1 MKHILTILSLS
12 ALLFM
17 ACGDDSSLNSE
28 SNSND
33 PDDNAALDAIIDNG
47 QPIVTAILQTQTQ
60 DGATSED
67 TLSRNTSNIYQFE
80 ISADLTDAEYSNGE
94 VDFAFL
100 ITDSDMNIKEA
111 NYVKTDDAGQ
121 FVSTKVCTNFTGSEE
136 AYCSQR
142 FYISNMAQHIGTTT
156 TYTAQIIDENSQK
169 SQLIT
174 FEFTVVP

>member
-60 DGATSED
+60 DGATTED

-111 NYVKTDDAGQ
+111 N
-121 FVSTKVCTNFTGSEE
+121 
-136 AYCSQR
+136 
-142 FYISNMAQHIGTTT
+142 ISVT
-156 TYTAQIIDENSQK
+156 
-169 SQLIT
+169 
-174 FEFTVVP
+174 